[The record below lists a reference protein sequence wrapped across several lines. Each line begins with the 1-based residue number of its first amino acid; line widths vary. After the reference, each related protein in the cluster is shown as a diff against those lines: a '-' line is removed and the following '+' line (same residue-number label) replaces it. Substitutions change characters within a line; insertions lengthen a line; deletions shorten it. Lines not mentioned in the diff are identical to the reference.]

1 MGNEEETL
9 LLAFSYQFIDFHQKK
24 RDFFIKYVDI
34 RNFCSDVN
42 LSIDKLLTCQW
53 RN

>member
-24 RDFFIKYVDI
+24 RDSFIKYVDI
-34 RNFCSDVN
+34 HTKF
-42 LSIDKLLTCQW
+42 LLRCES
-53 RN
+53 